1 MGSWW
6 NDFKSN
12 AISLLSAKPQ
22 VATATFNGDGVD
34 MTNAE
39 IGLFALLQVG
49 AVSGTNP
56 TLDVTIE
63 ESDDN
68 STFTAVND
76 FRTGVAAAFAQIT
89 TADQIV
95 ALTFKRS
102 KKFIRLVPTIGG
114 SSPSFALAGSL
125 HGLRKSRS
133 TDEDLS

>member
-12 AISLLSAKPQ
+12 ARSLLSIKPQ
-22 VATATFNGDGVD
+22 VATATLNGGFVD

-39 IGLFALLQVG
+39 LGLFALLQVG

-102 KKFIRLVPTIGG
+102 KKFIRLVATIAG